1 MSEENVFNIIDY
13 ENKTVSKPYPDKIKD
28 IDLSGQLFDNII
40 NAAEKSSV
48 DLNTI
53 NSFSNI
59 SRSRNNVYELLDLM
73 AQDPTISAIL
83 QIYAAD
89 ATETNDQGRIM
100 WCDSDD
106 EKVLGMVTHLLDSMN
121 VDKYAYD

>member
-1 MSEENVFNIIDY
+1 MPEENVFNIIDY

-59 SRSRNNVYELLDLM
+59 SRSRN
-73 AQDPTISAIL
+73 
-83 QIYAAD
+83 
-89 ATETNDQGRIM
+89 
-100 WCDSDD
+100 
-106 EKVLGMVTHLLDSMN
+106 KLGKN
-121 VDKYAYD
+121 AVDG